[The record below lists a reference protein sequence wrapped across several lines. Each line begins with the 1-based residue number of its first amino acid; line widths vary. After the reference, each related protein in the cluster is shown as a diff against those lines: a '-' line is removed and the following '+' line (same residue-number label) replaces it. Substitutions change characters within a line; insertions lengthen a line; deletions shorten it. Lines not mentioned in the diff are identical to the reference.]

1 MQKRRPAG
9 LLTRL
14 RNAIDCLAIATGL
27 ALILQSYHSVPGGFI
42 REKRTSRVCTSARVT
57 SQSTRSNHRLTYP
70 GLQ

>member
-27 ALILQSYHSVPGGFI
+27 ALILQRFV

-57 SQSTRSNHRLTYP
+57 SQSTKSNHRLTYP
-70 GLQ
+70 GVQ